1 MSALAIPRLV
11 VPRSVR
17 ERLSGR
23 VVVIAAIVVVTA
35 VTHGVNMLDYPYL
48 EADEG
53 TYFSQA
59 WSVLHE
65 WSLSPYTYFY
75 DHAPLGWIQMA
86 LWQLVTGDARLDTAL
101 DSGRVFMLVLQ
112 LCSTVLVY
120 LIGRRLAGRHWI
132 ALLAVAAFVLS
143 AYGIHYHRR
152 VLLDNVVTLW
162 ILLSLWLLVRHGGL
176 RQIWLSAV
184 AMGIAVL
191 TKEIA
196 LAFVLPFAVL
206 VLRLAPRE
214 GRGFAVVGWSA
225 ITASVISVYPLM
237 ALLKGELFPAGSALG
252 GSGPH
257 VSLLCSLG
265 WQSSRSSDGGLLDG
279 SSQFWGAASS
289 WAHQEPLLVIG
300 GTLYALVAVTAFRR
314 HIVLSMLGWMV
325 LGFWL
330 FIGRGGV
337 VLDFYLVP
345 LLPLLALTL
354 ALGVEHAL
362 VDLRRLAPR
371 RAVRPLVRVLAA
383 SAVVGCVA
391 MITLAYSRSSDDL
404 WTAQPVK
411 GQLEALAWIHDNVPH
426 DSRMIIDMSMWMD
439 LQVPSSGREAF
450 ARAHYYWRVGQD
462 PALRRSAF
470 NDSWRSTDY
479 VIATPQLISDTKLNR
494 FPIVAEA
501 LENSTIV
508 KRFDTGWPIEVRRVN
523 AAAPDVPLAHEKQEE
538 STGCMSTEV

>member
-1 MSALAIPRLV
+1 VSALALPRIA
-11 VPRSVR
+11 VPAGLRQ
-17 ERLSGR
+17 RLSGR
-23 VVVIAAIVVVTA
+23 YTVLALVVVVAT
-35 VTHGVNMLDYPYL
+35 VTHGINMLGYPYL

-59 WSVLHE
+59 WSVLHD

-86 LWQLVTGDARLDTAL
+86 LWQLVTADARLDTAL

-112 LCSTVLVY
+112 VLSTVLVY

-143 AYGIHYHRR
+143 TYGIHYHRR
-152 VLLDNVVTLW
+152 VLLDNVVTFW

-176 RQIWLSAV
+176 RQIWLSAI
-184 AMGIAVL
+184 AMGVAVL
-191 TKEIA
+191 SKEIA

-206 VLRLAPRE
+206 VLRQAPRE
-214 GRGFAVVGWSA
+214 SRGFAIVGWSA

-237 ALLKGELFPAGSALG
+237 ALLKGEFFPAGSPLG

-257 VSLLCSLG
+257 VSLVCSLN

-279 SSQFWGAASS
+279 SSQFWTATSG
-289 WAHQEPLLVIG
+289 WAHQEPLLVLG
-300 GTLYALVAVTAFRR
+300 GTACALLAVTAFRR
-314 HIVLSMLGWMV
+314 HIVLSMLGWMIIA
-325 LGFWL
+325 FWL

-354 ALGVEHAL
+354 ALVVEQAV
-362 VDLRRLAPR
+362 VDLRRVSRPVSMVAAAAAFVACLGLA
-371 RAVRPLVRVLAA
+371 V
-383 SAVVGCVA
+383 
-391 MITLAYSRSSDDL
+391 LAYSRSSEDL
-404 WTAQPVK
+404 WTARPVE
-411 GQLEALAWIHDNVPH
+411 GQQQAVSWIHANLPP
-426 DSRMIIDMSMWMD
+426 DSRMVIDMSMWMD
-439 LQVPSSGREAF
+439 LHVPASGRQPF
-450 ARAHYYWRVGQD
+450 QNAHYYWRVGQD

-470 NDSWRSTDY
+470 RDSWRSADY

-501 LENSTIV
+501 LENSTII
-508 KRFDTGWPIEVRRVN
+508 KRFDSGWPIEIRRVN
-523 AAAPDVPLAHEKQEE
+523 AAAPNVPLPRAAQEE
-538 STGCMSTEV
+538 SMGCMGTEV